1 MLGYCPNLFRASKYV
16 RFAALCLIII
26 AAAFLDLAFMP
37 GHVLALLWSSIIHWP
52 ILLIKVLAAA
62 FVEIWF
68 VAVYRDLMKSSLA
81 PLIDS
86 LVRTPASK
94 FHILV
99 HPEA

>member
-1 MLGYCPNLFRASKYV
+1 
-16 RFAALCLIII
+16 
-26 AAAFLDLAFMP
+26 MP
-37 GHVLALLWSSIIHWP
+37 GHVLAELWSSIIHRP

-86 LVRTPASK
+86 LVQTSAGK
-94 FHILV
+94 FHVYIGASRSLDKFGFLR
-99 HPEA
+99 